1 MKCQGLSQGYVM
13 TVFVAGVHGVGK
25 SYLCRKYASEH
36 GVLHESASA
45 LINKERSSSSWG
57 NDKRVRNVDEN
68 QFALKNAVDRIISDG
83 STLLLDGHFVLIGPE
98 CEFIYLPVFTF
109 SDLHISAVV
118 LVENSPSIVL
128 DRLKARDSIGAVVD
142 VTEFLKAERFQAEL
156 VCKNL
161 DVPLFV
167 LDAPDYDEFSCV
179 IRPLLV

>member
-1 MKCQGLSQGYVM
+1 M

-57 NDKRVRNVDEN
+57 NDKRVRNVNEN